1 MFNNGYNFKISSD
14 SHLNQIRDWLNNY
27 HNPLTWTQTVN
38 VIPNLSLFNFTYQTS
53 PMIFLDCYNHSRY
66 YGTYSNE
73 QYLNAYNEYKLNQL
87 SSLKDFVLN
96 TKKDLYE

>member
-1 MFNNGYNFKISSD
+1 
-14 SHLNQIRDWLNNY
+14 
-27 HNPLTWTQTVN
+27 
-38 VIPNLSLFNFTYQTS
+38 
-53 PMIFLDCYNHSRY
+53 MIFLDCYNHSRY